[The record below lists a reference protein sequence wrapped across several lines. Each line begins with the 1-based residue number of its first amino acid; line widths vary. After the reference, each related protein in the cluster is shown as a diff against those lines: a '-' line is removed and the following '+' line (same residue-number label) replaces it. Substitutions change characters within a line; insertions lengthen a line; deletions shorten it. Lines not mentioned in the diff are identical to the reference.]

1 MKRVMIIGCP
11 GSGKSTLAKQLALK
25 LELPLVHLDVI
36 NWRDNWQTISSEE
49 FDEVLLNEVQKDE
62 WIIDG
67 NYGRTIPM
75 RLKHCDTVIYLNYSR
90 MTCLFGVIKRVLKGY
105 GKTRSDMGENCP
117 ERFDLEFLKFVWAF
131 NKNNRDSYLKLLSE
145 QKGKEVIIFR
155 RRRECAKF
163 LKEL

>member
-155 RRRECAKF
+155 WRRECAKF